1 MAIAYD
7 TAGSGTGGEAAT
19 TATAASIAAT
29 GANRC
34 AIIVAGWF
42 SDTYSTPTVTVGGS
56 STGVT
61 QIGTTIE
68 DAPDTRLKMAIWR
81 LVAPPTSAS
90 NYVATWGGGVDMP
103 VIGVATYTGVDQ
115 TNPITGSLVK
125 ASGSSTTPS
134 ATISSAAGELVIASA
149 QGGYPAYK
157 ITEDG
162 GQTERIAL
170 ENWSGSGHS
179 FSLCEEAGAA
189 SVTESWT
196 ITSAVWTAVAVRLA
210 AASGATIVPQ
220 AMANYRMRAA

>member
-7 TAGSGTGGEAAT
+7 TSGSGTGGEAAT

-29 GANRC
+29 GSDRC

-42 SDTYSTPTVTVGGS
+42 SGTYSTPTVTVGGS
-56 STGVT
+56 GTGVT

-68 DAPDTRLKMAIWR
+68 DNPDTRLKMAIWR

-115 TNPITGSLVK
+115 TTPINGTLVK
-125 ASGSSTTPS
+125 ASGSSTAPS
-134 ATISSAAGELVIASA
+134 ATISSATGELVIAALHS
-149 QGGYPAYK
+149 GYPASSN
-157 ITEDG
+157 TEDG
-162 GQTERIAL
+162 GQTERIVL
-170 ENWSGSGHS
+170 GNWSGSGQS

-196 ITSAVWTAVAVRLA
+196 ISSAIWNVVAVRLA
-210 AASGATIVPQ
+210 EVSGGSIVPQ